1 MNDQAKIE
9 RVLSLLLKLANGNY
23 YTLKKLAEDYELSE
37 RTITRYI
44 STFRNIGLIVDCS
57 DGRYSI
63 PKVEKPF
70 KAINELLHFSEEEAY
85 ILTRAI
91 HTIDDNNTLKIN
103 LINKLYALYDFDRVA
118 ETIVKPQHTETVHV
132 LTTAIREQK
141 QVLLKQYRSSN
152 TQQISDRLV
161 EPYDFTTNYSCVWA
175 YEPASDTCKLFKITR
190 IEKAVLQGLTHAHA
204 HKHKKIAI
212 DAFRISGENQTQIS
226 LRMSLRAYNLL
237 IEEYPLAEKYIQ
249 PTKTDHWIFNGP
261 TCGFEGIGRFVL
273 GLFCEIDVIEPE
285 SFKNYLNDELKKMTH
300 KN

>member
-9 RVLSLLLKLANGNY
+9 RVLSLLLKLSSGNY
-23 YTLKKLAEDYELSE
+23 YTLRKLAEDYELSE
-37 RTITRYI
+37 RTINRYI
-44 STFRNIGLIVDCS
+44 STFRSIGLVVDCRQ
-57 DGRYSI
+57 GYYSI

-85 ILTRAI
+85 ILTKAI
-91 HTIDDNNTLKIN
+91 HSIDDNNTLKIN
-103 LINKLYALYDFDRVA
+103 LVNKLYALYDFDRVA
-118 ETIVKPQHTETVHV
+118 ETVVKPQHTETVHV
-132 LTTAIREQK
+132 LMTAIREQK

-152 TQQISDRLV
+152 SQHISDRLV

-190 IEKAVLQGLTHAHA
+190 IEKTILQSHTHAYTP
-204 HKHKKIAI
+204 KHKKIAI
-212 DAFRISGENQTQIS
+212 DAFRISGENQTQIT
-226 LRMSLRAYNLL
+226 LRLSLRAYNLL

-249 PTKTDHWIFNGP
+249 PSGTDQWQFNGP

-285 SFKNYLNDELKKMTH
+285 SFKNFLSDELKKMTH